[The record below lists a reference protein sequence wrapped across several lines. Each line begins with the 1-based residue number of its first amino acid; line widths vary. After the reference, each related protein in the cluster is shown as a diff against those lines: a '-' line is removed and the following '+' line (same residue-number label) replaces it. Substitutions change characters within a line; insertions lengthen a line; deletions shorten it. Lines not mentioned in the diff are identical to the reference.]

1 MAKRLAPPEL
11 QKGAFNWTK
20 EELQVFTKTQIGICE
35 KKANK
40 KSYDEIMRKHSL
52 RSQQNITTCI
62 AETIKGNIWSPGTSV
77 GGRPCFLSDVDI
89 VIFKM
94 KINQAF
100 FDMDCINTK
109 MAIQVMLELKDERL
123 KRGKVIAYY
132 ASQKIPLPKSYQE
145 TIDAKI
151 TTIPSSSW
159 LSKF

>member
-1 MAKRLAPPEL
+1 
-11 QKGAFNWTK
+11 
-20 EELQVFTKTQIGICE
+20 
-35 KKANK
+35 
-40 KSYDEIMRKHSL
+40 
-52 RSQQNITTCI
+52 
-62 AETIKGNIWSPGTSV
+62 
-77 GGRPCFLSDVDI
+77 
-89 VIFKM
+89 M